1 MTFEP
6 RLLREE
12 TRQARALSSPSA
24 RGFRWKTPKTPS
36 SHPHPSRLRFFSL
49 CKALTN
55 IICGHRLSIYYFTL
69 HSERNAKITV
79 QITTK
84 IYACGRAETYDES
97 TMMMLIMMMM
107 TMMRF
112 FLFTTQTN
120 HNNNLQSATQVHVY
134 KRFHPTYPWEA
145 WNNKRPG
152 WQPSRLHK
160 DPALLVLKRSEY
172 NVKRLCETTRSIYI
186 YIYIYIYTYI
196 FGGSME
202 SYKRGV
208 RRST

>member
-120 HNNNLQSATQVHVY
+120 HNNNLQSATQVHVH

-145 WNNKRPG
+145 CNNKRPG

-160 DPALLVLKRSEY
+160 EAALLVLKRSEY
-172 NVKRLCETTRSIYI
+172 SVKRLCETTRSIYI
-186 YIYIYIYTYI
+186 YIYIYIWRLVNGI
-196 FGGSME
+196 LHMA
-202 SYKRGV
+202 RGV